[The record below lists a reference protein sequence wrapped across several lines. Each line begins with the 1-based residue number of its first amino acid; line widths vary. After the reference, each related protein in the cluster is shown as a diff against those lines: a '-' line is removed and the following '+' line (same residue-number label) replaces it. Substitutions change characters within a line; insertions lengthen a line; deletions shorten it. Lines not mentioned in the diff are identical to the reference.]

1 MSVTENLMQEHQLI
15 LSYCDLMQRY
25 AAFDRANP
33 DSTLL
38 LDNAGMFIDFI
49 REFADAFHHAKE
61 ENILFRH
68 LETPGVLTHCNPV
81 PQMLHEHQLA
91 RDCVQNMQQAL
102 QAGDRQG
109 LADNLQQ
116 YAELLRQHIFKED
129 NILYPM
135 GEQGLSE
142 EQKTAIR
149 KEYEEA
155 ETQMDGSAIW
165 KKYTE
170 LHGQL
175 TDGLDTAS

>member
-25 AAFDRANP
+25 AAFSRNNP
-33 DSTLL
+33 DSPLL
-38 LDNAGMFIDFI
+38 VDNAAMFIGFI
-49 REFADAFHHAKE
+49 QEFADTFHHAKE
-61 ENILFRH
+61 ENILFRY
-68 LETPGVLTHCNPV
+68 LETPGVLSHCNPV

-102 QAGDRQG
+102 QADDTRD

-135 GEQGLSE
+135 GEQGLSG
-142 EQKTAIR
+142 EQKTAIQT
-149 KEYEEA
+149 EYEETEA
-155 ETQMDGSAIW
+155 QLDSSAIW
-165 KKYTE
+165 KKYTVIIR
-170 LHGQL
+170 
-175 TDGLDTAS
+175 